1 MRNDWRYISHVTWTW
16 TRPINIVCDCDAEIP
31 LQKKLYNKIVDR
43 SFATFW
49 FGQTVLLGI
58 SRIVQCVPIRARLV
72 SRRLI
77 SKVSEESV
85 SECAI
90 SRYDF
95 AMEWASACY
104 AFDKLEFFSCLFFF
118 LLLHSFHSF
127 SVNSQMGKYKNVQLY
142 SRCKQSAHTNTQIF
156 IHNFAIVHH
165 GDFFDILFFGKWL
178 FSLWLLSP
186 IDKRQR
192 RQRWQRPVRSVR
204 RMTCDGI
211 CGNLISCDCE
221 VVTMMRNGIR

>member
-1 MRNDWRYISHVTWTW
+1 MIDDTFLMSHEHEH
-16 TRPINIVCDCDAEIP
+16 RPINIVCDAEIP
-31 LQKKLYNKIVDR
+31 LQKLYNEFVDR

-49 FGQTVLLGI
+49 FGRTALTWNQLDCTI
-58 SRIVQCVPIRARLV
+58 YIPKRARLA

-77 SKVSEESV
+77 SKVSVESV

-104 AFDKLEFFSCLFFF
+104 AFDKLDGFFVSVFL
-118 LLLHSFHSF
+118 LLLHSFRSF

-142 SRCKQSAHTNTQIF
+142 SRCKQSTHTNIRIF

-178 FSLWLLSP
+178 FFFAFASYH
-186 IDKRQR
+186 
-192 RQRWQRPVRSVR
+192 RSINDSNDNEDDNVSG
-204 RMTCDGI
+204 MTCNGR
-211 CGNLISCDCE
+211 
-221 VVTMMRNGIR
+221 MR